1 MFQQFKKGQIVFH
14 TKTKRQGKV
23 VKQEGASTVVE
34 FIVSQDS
41 EQGTRTTKV
50 ESILT
55 HELRNS
61 KPKRHSYAPYYDV
74 MEFHKAFGHP
84 VAKVPVAIKPE
95 RATQRADY
103 LVEELVEFLWASV
116 AGNEQQ
122 TNELVDNLIHSIHKA
137 KNKCFKKGEF
147 PQDEILLH
155 QTDALNDI
163 NYINYGSIVE
173 TGVNPK
179 NVFSIIQN
187 ANMQKLDPVTKQ
199 PILDPVTNKIMKPE
213 GWEEKYQP
221 EPLIRAEIARQIEE
235 ATKHGGNTNE

>member
-55 HELRNS
+55 HELRSS
-61 KPKRHSYAPYYDV
+61 KPKRHSYAPYFDV

-84 VAKVPVAIKPE
+84 VAKVPTPISAK
-95 RATQRADY
+95 RMSQRAGY
-103 LVEELVEFLWASV
+103 QVEEVVESLWASV
-116 AGNEQQ
+116 DGKE
-122 TNELVDNLIHSIHKA
+122 EEFVKLVDVLLADVEKA
-137 KNKCFKKGEF
+137 KQKAIDKGEF
-147 PQDEILLH
+147 NAEETILH
-155 QTDALNDI
+155 QVDSQIDI
-163 NYINYGSIVE
+163 LYFTYGTLVE
-173 TGVNPK
+173 LGVNPK
-179 NVFSIIQN
+179 NIFTIVQN
-187 ANMQKLDPVTKQ
+187 ANLGKLGADGK
-199 PILDPVTNKIMKPE
+199 PILHPETNKILKPE

-221 EPLIRAEIARQIEE
+221 EPLIEKEIARQIEE